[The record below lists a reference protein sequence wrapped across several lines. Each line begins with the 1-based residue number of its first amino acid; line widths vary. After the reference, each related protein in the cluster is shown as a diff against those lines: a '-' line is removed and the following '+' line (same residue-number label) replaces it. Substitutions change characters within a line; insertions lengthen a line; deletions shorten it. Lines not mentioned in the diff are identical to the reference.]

1 MMKDDSKP
9 AEAYS
14 AIILL
19 VVLMITAGYALFY
32 GLQTVTM
39 INTRRWGNIEP
50 SLYETPQT
58 LDLKASAAAQTTH
71 LEFYNYQCDAPW
83 KGPAETAVGADFT
96 DYKFTS
102 GALVRVYLPES
113 QADAL
118 KTFKGETP
126 EEQRHIDAAFG
137 PHPFDSN
144 FDLYSAVYG
153 ASPAQ
158 VTPFISRAD
167 AQHVSA
173 LLLFK
178 LNFDMALPGGVHSFD
193 SGATRGLQFGDPDK
207 SHGVW
212 MRAFGV
218 QDRQFLFLVLMRGG
232 ATAKLA
238 QNDLNLIWGS
248 LKPVPLPGQ

>member
-1 MMKDDSKP
+1 MMKDESKP

-19 VVLMITAGYALFY
+19 VVLMAVAGYALFY

-39 INTRRWGNIEP
+39 INVRRWGGIEP
-50 SLYETPQT
+50 SLFETPKP
-58 LDLKASAAAQTTH
+58 LDLKSTPAAATTH

-83 KGPAETAVGADFT
+83 KGPAETVVGADFT
-96 DYKFTS
+96 DFKFTS

-113 QADAL
+113 QTDNL

-126 EEQRHIDAAFG
+126 EEQRRIDAAFG
-137 PHPFDSN
+137 EHPFSSN

-158 VTPFISRAD
+158 VTPFVARGD

-178 LNFDMALPGGVHSFD
+178 LNYDTALPGGVFSFD
-193 SGATRGLQFGDPDK
+193 SGATRGLQFGDPEK
-207 SHGVW
+207 AHGVW

-218 QDRQFLFLVLMRGG
+218 QDRQFLFLVVMRAG
-232 ATAKLA
+232 ASVKLT
-238 QNDLNLIWGS
+238 QNDLSLIWES